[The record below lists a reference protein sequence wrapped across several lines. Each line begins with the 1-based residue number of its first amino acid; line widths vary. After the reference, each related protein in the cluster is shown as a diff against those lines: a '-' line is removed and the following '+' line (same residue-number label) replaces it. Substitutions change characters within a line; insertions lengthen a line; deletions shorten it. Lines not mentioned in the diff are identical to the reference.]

1 MKIAML
7 GWEYPPH
14 IAGGLGVACEGI
26 VRALVDRGHRVHFV
40 VPALYGDESAPDFV
54 LSDAR
59 RLSSTA
65 VVAGHLQTSRY
76 AAHLLPY
83 GAAAAT
89 DVHAMPWAATAGTH
103 GSGAPAAL
111 YNRNLRMEVESYAQ
125 RVSAG
130 LAGESFDLIHAHD
143 WMTMPAGMALK
154 SRTGRPLVFHVH
166 SLEFDRAGENGN
178 AAVLDVERAGLTE
191 ADLVIAVSEYT
202 KSVVCGR
209 YGVSADK
216 VCVVHNGIYPR
227 EPVDYQTDPLFGHR
241 QVVLFL
247 GRVTYQKG
255 PDYFVRAAGIVR
267 HFLPDT
273 RFVVAGAGDM
283 LVATIDLVHTLGLER
298 HVLFT
303 GFLRGAEVER
313 AYAASSLYV
322 MPSVSE
328 PFGLTALEAVRAG
341 VPCILSRQSGVS
353 EVVRHSLRVD
363 FWDVE
368 RLADLIINA
377 LRSPELRRQLVEMSA
392 IEVSRVR
399 WDASAA
405 LLEQAYKR
413 LVA

>member
-1 MKIAML
+1 ML

-26 VRALVDRGHRVHFV
+26 VRALVDRGHRIHFV
-40 VPALYGDESAPDFV
+40 VPALYGDETARDFV

-59 RLSSTA
+59 LLAPVPGGEGS
-65 VVAGHLQTSRY
+65 LQTSRY

-83 GAAAAT
+83 GEAAAT
-89 DVHAMPWAATAGTH
+89 DVHAMPWASTAEGRSS
-103 GSGAPAAL
+103 GSPAVQ
-111 YNRNLRMEVESYAQ
+111 YSRNLLMEVASYAE

-143 WMTMPAGMALK
+143 WMTMPAGMAIK
-154 SRTGRPLVFHVH
+154 RRTGRPLVVHVH
-166 SLEFDRAGENGN
+166 SLEFDRAGEHGN
-178 AAVLDVERAGLTE
+178 AAIVDVERRGLTE
-191 ADLVIAVSEYT
+191 ADLVIAVSDYT
-202 KSVVCGR
+202 KSIVCGQ
-209 YGVSADK
+209 YGVSAEK
-216 VCVVHNGIYPR
+216 VCVVHNGIYPL
-227 EPVDYQTDPLFGHR
+227 EATDYQADPLFGNR
-241 QVVLFL
+241 PVVLFL

-255 PDYFVRAAGIVR
+255 PDYFVRAADIVR
-267 HFLPDT
+267 RFLPDT
-273 RFVVAGAGDM
+273 LFVVAGAGD
-283 LVATIDLVHTLGLER
+283 LLASTIEMVHALGLER

-303 GFLRGAEVER
+303 GFLKGADVER

-341 VPCILSRQSGVS
+341 VPCILSKQSGVS

-368 RLADLIINA
+368 RLADLMINA
-377 LRSPELRRQLVEMSA
+377 LRSPELRRQLVEMSMK
-392 IEVSRVR
+392 EVSRMR

-405 LLEQAYKR
+405 LLEEAYGR
-413 LVA
+413 FAA